1 MELWRV
7 RKEYRQLAV
16 KLRKAAETQPVVV
29 NDAEVQ
35 VLLVLCN
42 GERLETEL
50 AVLNHTRRSA
60 RARLR
65 RMRVLLEGAGILKDH
80 VTTALVRKNDAVA
93 ALELHAALTN
103 RGFPEV
109 AAMLEQVRSEIAH
122 LNRRISD
129 VTVRFDRLSAVVN
142 ELLERLFGTLNLTNY
157 AMTPPEWPLR

>member
-16 KLRKAAETQPVVV
+16 KLRKAVSAQPVVV
-29 NDAEVQ
+29 NDAESE

-50 AVLNHTRRSA
+50 AVLNHARRSA

-80 VTTALVRKNDAVA
+80 VTSALVRRLDSIAG
-93 ALELHAALTN
+93 LELHAVLSR
-103 RGFPEV
+103 RGMHEV
-109 AAMLEQVRSEIAH
+109 AAMLQQIRGELEH
-122 LNRRISD
+122 LDRRITE
-129 VTVRFDRLSAVVN
+129 VAGR
-142 ELLERLFGTLNLTNY
+142 LERLSTLSRSLFERLMGTLNITGY
-157 AMTPPEWPLR
+157 AQTPPEWPVR